1 MNYKVTKE
9 QGITLVALI
18 ITIIILI
25 ILATVSI
32 KAVLDMNF
40 VDLASNA
47 VLNYAEA
54 QAEEDKSMNDIDSFL
69 QSTIK
74 KIENNDFNTGEGD
87 NPTPTIEPTPEP
99 GKNPG
104 GVITDIT
111 TTQDWIDLSGF
122 READSKKLGLK
133 FNFCSLEDKILQ
145 YSDTIA
151 RGGRHLHRFPV
162 KTGITSVKQIPITS
176 ELESRLT

>member
-1 MNYKVTKE
+1 MTD
-9 QGITLVALI
+9 
-18 ITIIILI
+18 
-25 ILATVSI
+25 
-32 KAVLDMNF
+32 KAGN
-40 VDLASNA
+40 SNT
-47 VLNYAEA
+47 
-54 QAEEDKSMNDIDSFL
+54 D
-69 QSTIK
+69 T
-74 KIENNDFNTGEGD
+74 NTAKTTTTE
-87 NPTPTIEPTPEP
+87 
-99 GKNPG
+99 KNPG